1 MSWFAE
7 AMSAA
12 FVCLAVIL
20 IGRLFWTKFKI
31 KHNIQAQS
39 PLEEWRLTLGI
50 EVKNTENK
58 WLSVVGL
65 KAR

>member
-39 PLEEWRLTLGI
+39 PFGEWKVHVGPVNNVI
-50 EVKNTENK
+50 EVKKVERIYEVK
-58 WLSVVGL
+58 
-65 KAR
+65 K